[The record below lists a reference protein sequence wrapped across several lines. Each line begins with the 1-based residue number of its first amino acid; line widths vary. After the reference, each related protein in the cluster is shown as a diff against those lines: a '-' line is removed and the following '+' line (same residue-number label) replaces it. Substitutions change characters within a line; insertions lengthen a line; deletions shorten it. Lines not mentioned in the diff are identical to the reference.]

1 MTNSTMNRFFW
12 WAATALLDNLQK
24 TDIHLNENSEMFL
37 GSLHWPSQGR
47 KREKPFVLITVN
59 RHIFHFRIIFKP
71 CWQQKSAHKSA
82 TLLTCELHWIPR
94 LSIKCFVSAIPN
106 IISKCNLTSNVFAF
120 KSPPPLLSPSG
131 LWWFLLFQVTVK
143 RSMIQTVT
151 LFLLPAVLF

>member
-1 MTNSTMNRFFW
+1 
-12 WAATALLDNLQK
+12 
-24 TDIHLNENSEMFL
+24 MFL

-120 KSPPPLLSPSG
+120 KIPPPLMISAFSGHSQTLHDPNCNSVPSSCRSVLSCRNPHTLPLHSASPHFFQEWGTAPSP
-131 LWWFLLFQVTVK
+131 V
-143 RSMIQTVT
+143 
-151 LFLLPAVLF
+151 